1 MKPFSLILAAVA
13 LLALTGCGPK
23 QNTARSANDLVSG
36 QPAAAGGAEAPEG
49 GVPGSEAPGGPLASA
64 PGGTTI
70 PGAPPAAVNSAAPP
84 AGANEPTPPPSVDG
98 SGSADL
104 KFAFKANDSYSFK
117 ASAAITSEGKGA
129 EGKTQKSSYGT
140 SQSVTLKILTVKDGV
155 AEIQSTTKDLK
166 VTGDANDPQ
175 AQMVKGIMAGS
186 GELVSKAVYNSRG
199 VPQGSNPD
207 LEDSVRSMVNGVGS
221 SLGIMGINYPAT
233 AVKPGDTWTATFDM
247 GKLMSGRMPPGIT
260 ATVANGQIPTKYS
273 LVSVDTA
280 KGIAVIKITMNGQ
293 PSMTVKIPP
302 QKKQDGTEVA
312 MPPMV
317 VKLSVSSTGTAKIDL
332 KTGMPIEITTESSS
346 ETSGTQIMDG
356 KQVSKTTLKRA

>member
-1 MKPFSLILAAVA
+1 MKPLSLTLAAVA
-13 LLALTGCGPK
+13 LLALAGCGPR
-23 QNTARSANDLVSG
+23 QNTARSTIDLGSG
-36 QPAAAGGAEAPEG
+36 QSAATGGAEAPEA
-49 GVPGSEAPGGPLASA
+49 GVPGSENPGGPLASA
-64 PGGTTI
+64 PGGATI
-70 PGAPPAAVNSAAPP
+70 PGAPPAALNSAAPP

-117 ASAAITSEGKGA
+117 ASASITSEGKGP
-129 EGKTQKSSYGT
+129 EGKTQMSSYGT
-140 SQSVTLKILTVKDGV
+140 SQSLILKVLSVKDGV

-221 SLGIMGINYPAT
+221 SLGIMGINYPSA

-280 KGIAVIKITMNGQ
+280 KGIAVIKISMKGQ
-293 PSMTVKIPP
+293 PSMTVKLPA
-302 QKKQDGTEVA
+302 QKGTDGKEIVV
-312 MPPMV
+312 PPMV